1 MWLKNG
7 STLTESE
14 RNSIVEHRDGTRQL
28 IVYQPTANDNGTYE
42 CVATNSMKV
51 ARIKHTVD
59 ITDALEQF
67 DRRHRTTTSTDS
79 TEIGMTERLQFDT
92 FLKNVTV
99 EAGRSAKFICSVKGS
114 VSDRQV
120 EWHKDGKVIDFEA
133 NTARYAR
140 SFKGGLII
148 CEIFHTT
155 IDDSGEFTCLI
166 HKGLHEIT
174 TTSKLFV
181 FAATT
186 TTDETVKVPLA
197 FGRSLKGLRRGFGN
211 GGMRQT
217 GLVL

>member
-1 MWLKNG
+1 MKDGL
-7 STLTESE
+7 SLTESE

-28 IVYQPTANDNGTYE
+28 IVYQPNAHDNGTYE

-51 ARIKHTVD
+51 ARIKHAVD

-67 DRRHRTTTSTDS
+67 DRRHRTTASNEP
-79 TEIGMTERLQFDT
+79 TEVGITERMQFDT

-114 VSDRQV
+114 VTDRQV
-120 EWHKDGKVIDFEA
+120 EWRKDGKIIDFET
-133 NTARYAR
+133 NSTRFAR

-155 IDDSGEFTCLI
+155 IADSGEITCLI
-166 HKGLHEIT
+166 HKGLQEIT

-181 FAATT
+181 FAASTT
-186 TTDETVKVPLA
+186 AGEGAKLPLA
-197 FGRSLKGLRRGFGN
+197 FERSLKGLRRGFGR
-211 GGMRQT
+211 G
-217 GLVL
+217 